1 MNPPTIF
8 ILQFTLSLIVF
19 ALLTKWYLT
28 PWLANQPIH
37 TALIVLVFP
46 HATRHIGLSFLVPGL
61 TDELPTTFATEAA
74 YGDFVSGLL
83 AILCLVALRRH
94 WGLAL
99 PLVWVFNLV
108 GTVDLVNALRQAEA
122 IPHLGVTWFI
132 PTFLVP
138 VLLITHGLIFAR
150 LLKHARQ

>member
-1 MNPPTIF
+1 
-8 ILQFTLSLIVF
+8 
-19 ALLTKWYLT
+19 
-28 PWLANQPIH
+28 
-37 TALIVLVFP
+37 
-46 HATRHIGLSFLVPGL
+46 
-61 TDELPTTFATEAA
+61 
-74 YGDFVSGLL
+74 
-83 AILCLVALRRH
+83 
-94 WGLAL
+94 